1 MEAKD
6 RVYPRVD
13 VNITIKQMGNAVNIS
28 EGGLCI
34 ISDNPLPIGQVIDID
49 LLLSDV
55 PANPKQKSSGKAKYD
70 GIVVWNKYSELLNK
84 FEVGVRFM
92 NSPHS
97 SKEQIKSF
105 IQSHA
110 SDNPIKLSN

>member
-1 MEAKD
+1 MDAKN

-13 VNITIKQMGNAVNIS
+13 VNITIKQVGSAVNIS

-55 PANPKQKSSGKAKYD
+55 PANPKQESSGQAKYN

-84 FEVGVRFM
+84 FEVGVSFIDS
-92 NSPHS
+92 SPS
-97 SKEQIKSF
+97 NKKQIKSF
-105 IQSHA
+105 IEHH
-110 SDNPIKLSN
+110 N